1 MSLAEKLAAFV
12 QGLPDFEFHA
22 IDFGYNGHMG
32 AIIIDGILQSGISYD
47 TVVRPRVEKIRADF
61 PSQTTS
67 EFLAFIAANSLAEY
81 LQFRGQKIERIQAVT
96 EFLAKEGVE
105 TGDDFATWL
114 AVNANEARFKAI
126 KRAFEKSVWLEWL

>member
-67 EFLAFIAANSLAEY
+67 EFLAFYCCKLFSRVPAISWAEDRTY
-81 LQFRGQKIERIQAVT
+81 PGCDGIPGERGCR
-96 EFLAKEGVE
+96 
-105 TGDDFATWL
+105 
-114 AVNANEARFKAI
+114 NR
-126 KRAFEKSVWLEWL
+126 R